1 MIFVKQ
7 PLISIII
14 PTLNGSAVFR
24 QLLEQLSRQSVKAD
38 ELMVVDSGSND
49 ETLQTA
55 EKFGATIIRIPKR
68 EFDHGAT
75 RSMAAKRAQG
85 NILLFFTQDAVPATD
100 DVIEKLVQP
109 LQQDTSI
116 ALSYGRQLP
125 NNDASLSAAALRIFN
140 YPPQSVVR
148 EFSDKDKL
156 GLKTAFVSNSCAAY
170 KRSCLEE
177 VGFFPENLIFGE
189 DTCTAG
195 RLLERGYKIAY
206 VAEAAVFH
214 SHNYTLIQE
223 FRRSF
228 DIGVLHRSEQWL
240 CDTFGRAEGEGLK
253 YIRYELSILLASHK
267 LYKLPLFFCRNL
279 TKFIGYKF
287 GTKYGN
293 LPQWILPRLS
303 MNSGWWHR
311 NVTR

>member
-1 MIFVKQ
+1 M
-7 PLISIII
+7 
-14 PTLNGSAVFR
+14 VFR
-24 QLLEQLSRQSVKAD
+24 RLLEQLSIQSVRAD
-38 ELMVVDSGSND
+38 ELIVVDSGSKD
-49 ETLQTA
+49 ETIKNA
-55 EKFGATIIRIPKR
+55 ADFGAIIIRIPQNK
-68 EFDHGAT
+68 FDHGAT
-75 RSMAAKRAQG
+75 RSMAAKEAKG

-100 DVIEKLVQP
+100 DVIEKLVEP
-109 LQQDTSI
+109 LREDTSI

-125 NNDASLSAAALRIFN
+125 NDDASLSAAALRVFN

-148 EFSDKDKL
+148 DFSDKDKL

-170 KRSCLEE
+170 RRSCLEE
-177 VGFFPENLIFGE
+177 VNFFPENLIFGE

-214 SHNYTLIQE
+214 SHNYTLIQD

-240 CDTFGRAEGEGLK
+240 CETFGRAEGEGLK
-253 YIRYELSILLASHK
+253 YIRYELSILLTSK
-267 LYKLPLFFCRNL
+267 KFYQLPLFFCRNL

-293 LPQWILPRLS
+293 LPQWILPKLS